1 MVMTA
6 RRSAAASGS
15 RRGVRRGLAAA
26 ALVLGGLASAALLRP
41 ADPAASAEVAVVGR
55 GTVEDTVTA
64 LGKIQPR
71 AYVDVGA
78 QVSGQLTR
86 LHVTVGQMVRE
97 GDLLA
102 EIDPALQQA
111 KVEAGRAER
120 ARLTALL
127 AEQRARAD
135 FAEAQLAR
143 QAALRRSGSG
153 RGEAFDQ
160 ARMEARIAAAQ
171 VEATQAQIRQTDST
185 LQADEAQLGYTRI
198 YAPMSGTLIAVD
210 ARQGQTINSAYEAP
224 VLMRIADLSAM
235 TVWTQVSEADVTRLR
250 DGMPLYFT
258 TLGHPGRR
266 WTARLQEI
274 LPAPPKPPTTGNGG
288 GSSASGG
295 GGAANSV
302 VLYTALFEIANDR
315 GELRPDMTAQV
326 FFVAAAAR
334 DAVTVPVAALTP
346 AIPTPA
352 APTPA
357 DEAAERHRVTL
368 IGSGGAIETREV
380 RVGVRDRF
388 NAQILEGLAE
398 GERIVVGWKTDD
410 GRPPKIGFRL

>member
-1 MVMTA
+1 MTA
-6 RRSAAASGS
+6 RRAAASGS

-153 RGEAFDQ
+153 RGEAYDQ

-235 TVWTQVSEADVTRLR
+235 TVWTQVSEADVTRLA

-274 LPAPPKPPTTGNGG
+274 LPAPPKPPASGNGG
-288 GSSASGG
+288 GSSPSGG

-302 VLYTALFEIANDR
+302 VLYTALFEIANDQ

-326 FFVAAAAR
+326 FFVAAAAK

-346 AIPTPA
+346 AN
-352 APTPA
+352 
-357 DEAAERHRVTL
+357 DEAAGRHRVSL
-368 IGSGGAIETREV
+368 IGAGGAVETREV

>member
-1 MVMTA
+1 MVTTGRRA
-6 RRSAAASGS
+6 ARLSGTGRRRRS
-15 RRGVRRGLAAA
+15 LTAA

-86 LHVTVGQMVRE
+86 LHVTVGQMVRA

-127 AEQRARAD
+127 TEQRARAA
-135 FAEAQLAR
+135 FAGAQLAR
-143 QAALRRSGSG
+143 QASLRNSGSG
-153 RGEAFDQ
+153 RGEAYDQ
-160 ARMEARIAAAQ
+160 ASMEARIAAAQ

-210 ARQGQTINSAYEAP
+210 ARQGQTINSTYEAP

-235 TVWTQVSEADVTRLR
+235 TVWTQVSEADVTRLT

-266 WTARLQEI
+266 WTAHLQQI
-274 LPAPPKPPTTGNGG
+274 LPAPLKPAASGSG
-288 GSSASGG
+288 GSSSPAGSGG
-295 GGAANSV
+295 ATNSV
-302 VLYTALFEIANDR
+302 VLYTALFEVANQQGD
-315 GELRPDMTAQV
+315 LRPDMTAQV
-326 FFVAAAAR
+326 FFVAAAAK
-334 DAVTVPVAALTP
+334 DAITVPVAALTP
-346 AIPTPA
+346 A
-352 APTPA
+352 
-357 DEAAERHRVTL
+357 DEAAERRSITL
-368 IGSGGAIETREV
+368 IGDGGAIETREV

-388 NAQILEGLAE
+388 NAQILDGLAE

>member
-1 MVMTA
+1 MTA

-86 LHVTVGQMVRE
+86 LHVTVGQKVRE

-274 LPAPPKPPTTGNGG
+274 LPAPPKPLTTGNGG

-334 DAVTVPVAALTP
+334 DAVTVPVAALTS

-352 APTPA
+352 VPTPA

>member
-1 MVMTA
+1 MTA
-6 RRSAAASGS
+6 RRAAASGS

-153 RGEAFDQ
+153 RGEAYDQ

-235 TVWTQVSEADVTRLR
+235 TVWTQVSEADVTRLA

-274 LPAPPKPPTTGNGG
+274 LPAPPKPPASGNGG
-288 GSSASGG
+288 GSSPSGG

-302 VLYTALFEIANDR
+302 VLYTALFEIANDQ

-326 FFVAAAAR
+326 FFVAAAAK

-346 AIPTPA
+346 AD
-352 APTPA
+352 
-357 DEAAERHRVTL
+357 DEAAGRHRVSL
-368 IGSGGAIETREV
+368 IGAGGAVETREV

>member
-1 MVMTA
+1 
-6 RRSAAASGS
+6 AAA
-15 RRGVRRGLAAA
+15 VVLAGL
-26 ALVLGGLASAALLRP
+26 GSAALLRP
-41 ADPAASAEVAVVGR
+41 NDPAASAEVAVVGR

-64 LGKIQPR
+64 LGRIQPR

-127 AEQRARAD
+127 TEQRARAD
-135 FAEAQLAR
+135 FAEAQLSR
-143 QAALRRSGSG
+143 QAALRRTGAG
-153 RGEAFDQ
+153 RGEAHDQ

-171 VEATQAQIRQTDST
+171 VEATLAQIRQTEST

-235 TVWTQVSEADVTRLR
+235 TVWTQVSEADVTRLK

-266 WTARLQEI
+266 WTARLQQI
-274 LPAPPKPPTTGNGG
+274 LPAPPKPPASGSGG
-288 GSSASGG
+288 GSSPSGG
-295 GGAANSV
+295 GGFGGAGNSV
-302 VLYTALFEIANDR
+302 VLYTALFEVANDR

-326 FFVAAAAR
+326 FFVAAAAQ

-346 AIPTPA
+346 VDEPA
-352 APTPA
+352 GLHSVA
-357 DEAAERHRVTL
+357 L
-368 IGSGGAIETREV
+368 IGVGGTVETREI

-388 NAQILEGLAE
+388 NAEVRHGLAG
-398 GERIVVGWKTDD
+398 GERIVVGWRTAD

>member
-1 MVMTA
+1 MVTTGRRAA
-6 RRSAAASGS
+6 RSSGTG
-15 RRGVRRGLAAA
+15 RRRRGLTAA

-86 LHVTVGQMVRE
+86 LHVTVGQMVRA

-127 AEQRARAD
+127 TEQRARAA

-143 QAALRRSGSG
+143 QASLRNSGSG
-153 RGEAFDQ
+153 RGEAYDQ
-160 ARMEARIAAAQ
+160 ASMEARIAAAQ

-210 ARQGQTINSAYEAP
+210 ARQGQTINSTYEAP

-235 TVWTQVSEADVTRLR
+235 TVWTQVSEADVTRLT

-266 WTARLQEI
+266 WTARLQQI
-274 LPAPPKPPTTGNGG
+274 LPAPLKPAASGSGG
-288 GSSASGG
+288 GSPPSGS

-302 VLYTALFEIANDR
+302 VLYTALFEVANQQ

-334 DAVTVPVAALTP
+334 DAVTVPVAALN
-346 AIPTPA
+346 
-352 APTPA
+352 PA
-357 DEAAERHRVTL
+357 DTAAERHRVTL
-368 IGSGGAIETREV
+368 IGDHGAIETREV

-388 NAQILEGLAE
+388 NAQILDGLAE

>member
-6 RRSAAASGS
+6 RRAAASGS

-153 RGEAFDQ
+153 RGEAYDQ

-235 TVWTQVSEADVTRLR
+235 TVWTQVSEADVTRLA

-274 LPAPPKPPTTGNGG
+274 LPAPPKPPASGNGG
-288 GSSASGG
+288 GSSPSGG

-302 VLYTALFEIANDR
+302 VLYTALFEIANDQ

-326 FFVAAAAR
+326 FFVAAAAK

-346 AIPTPA
+346 AD
-352 APTPA
+352 
-357 DEAAERHRVTL
+357 DEAAGRHRVSL
-368 IGSGGAIETREV
+368 IGAGGAVETREV

>member
-1 MVMTA
+1 M
-6 RRSAAASGS
+6 ASGS
-15 RRGVRRGLAAA
+15 RRGRRALAAA

-153 RGEAFDQ
+153 RGEAYDQ

-224 VLMRIADLSAM
+224 VLMRIADLSVM
-235 TVWTQVSEADVTRLR
+235 TVWTQVSEADVTRLT

-266 WTARLQEI
+266 WTARLHEI
-274 LPAPPKPPTTGNGG
+274 LPAPPKPPATGNGG
-288 GSSASGG
+288 GSSQSGG

-326 FFVAAAAR
+326 FFVAAAAK
-334 DAVTVPVAALTP
+334 DAVTVPVAALN
-346 AIPTPA
+346 
-352 APTPA
+352 PA
-357 DEAAERHRVTL
+357 DTAMERYRVTL
-368 IGSGGAIETREV
+368 IGSGGTIETREV

>member
-1 MVMTA
+1 MTA

-274 LPAPPKPPTTGNGG
+274 LPAPPKPLTTGNGG

-334 DAVTVPVAALTP
+334 DAVTVPVAALTS

-352 APTPA
+352 VPTPA

>member
-1 MVMTA
+1 MVTTGRRAA
-6 RRSAAASGS
+6 RSSGTG
-15 RRGVRRGLAAA
+15 RRRRGLAAA

-86 LHVTVGQMVRE
+86 LHVTVGQMVRA

-127 AEQRARAD
+127 TEQRARAA

-143 QAALRRSGSG
+143 QASLRNSGSG
-153 RGEAFDQ
+153 RGEAYDQ
-160 ARMEARIAAAQ
+160 ASMEARIAAAQ

-210 ARQGQTINSAYEAP
+210 ARQGQTINSTYEAP

-235 TVWTQVSEADVTRLR
+235 TVWTQVSEADVTRLT

-266 WTARLQEI
+266 WTARLQQI
-274 LPAPPKPPTTGNGG
+274 LPAPLKPAASGSGG
-288 GSSASGG
+288 GSPPSGS

-302 VLYTALFEIANDR
+302 VLYTALFEVANQQGD
-315 GELRPDMTAQV
+315 LRPDMTAQV

-334 DAVTVPVAALTP
+334 DAVTVPVAALN
-346 AIPTPA
+346 
-352 APTPA
+352 PA
-357 DEAAERHRVTL
+357 DTAAERHRVTL
-368 IGSGGAIETREV
+368 IGDHGAIETREV

-388 NAQILEGLAE
+388 NAQILDGLAE

>member
-1 MVMTA
+1 MTG
-6 RRSAAASGS
+6 RRSAASGS

-41 ADPAASAEVAVVGR
+41 GDPAASAEVAVVGR

-127 AEQRARAD
+127 AEQRARAE

-153 RGEAFDQ
+153 RGEAYDQ

-235 TVWTQVSEADVTRLR
+235 TVWTQVSEADVTRLT

-266 WTARLQEI
+266 WTARLHEI
-274 LPAPPKPPTTGNGG
+274 LPAPPKPPASGNG

-326 FFVAAAAR
+326 FFVAAAAK

-346 AIPTPA
+346 ATPTPA
-352 APTPA
+352 ALTPS
-357 DEAAERHRVTL
+357 DEATERHRVTL

>member
-1 MVMTA
+1 MTA
-6 RRSAAASGS
+6 RRAAASGS

-41 ADPAASAEVAVVGR
+41 ADPSASAEVAVVGR

-153 RGEAFDQ
+153 RGEAYDQ

-224 VLMRIADLSAM
+224 VLMRIADLSGM
-235 TVWTQVSEADVTRLR
+235 TVWTQVSEADVTRLA

-274 LPAPPKPPTTGNGG
+274 LPAPPKPPASGNGG
-288 GSSASGG
+288 GSSPSGG

-302 VLYTALFEIANDR
+302 VLYTALFEIANDQ

-326 FFVAAAAR
+326 FFVAAAAK

-346 AIPTPA
+346 AD
-352 APTPA
+352 
-357 DEAAERHRVTL
+357 DEAAGRHRVSL
-368 IGSGGAIETREV
+368 IGAGGAVETREV

>member
-1 MVMTA
+1 MTA
-6 RRSAAASGS
+6 RRAAASGS

-153 RGEAFDQ
+153 RGEAYDQ

-235 TVWTQVSEADVTRLR
+235 TVWTQVSEADVTRLA

-274 LPAPPKPPTTGNGG
+274 LPAPPKPPASGNGG
-288 GSSASGG
+288 GSSPSGG

-302 VLYTALFEIANDR
+302 VLYTALFEIANDQ

-326 FFVAAAAR
+326 FFVAAAAK

-346 AIPTPA
+346 AD
-352 APTPA
+352 
-357 DEAAERHRVTL
+357 DEAAGRHRVSL
-368 IGSGGAIETREV
+368 IGAGGAVETREV
-380 RVGVRDRF
+380 RVGVCDRF

>member
-1 MVMTA
+1 MTA

-153 RGEAFDQ
+153 RGEAYDQ

-198 YAPMSGTLIAVD
+198 YAPMSGTLISVD

-235 TVWTQVSEADVTRLR
+235 TVWTQVSEADVTRLT

-274 LPAPPKPPTTGNGG
+274 LPAPPKPPATGNGS
-288 GSSASGG
+288 GSSPSGG

-326 FFVAAAAR
+326 FFVAAAAK
-334 DAVTVPVAALTP
+334 DAVTVPVAALTL
-346 AIPTPA
+346 
-352 APTPA
+352 A
-357 DEAAERHRVTL
+357 DDSAERHRVTL

-388 NAQILEGLAE
+388 NAQILEGLTE

>member
-1 MVMTA
+1 M
-6 RRSAAASGS
+6 
-15 RRGVRRGLAAA
+15 
-26 ALVLGGLASAALLRP
+26 LGGLASAALLRP

>member
-1 MVMTA
+1 M
-6 RRSAAASGS
+6 ASGS
-15 RRGVRRGLAAA
+15 RRGRRALAAA

-86 LHVTVGQMVRE
+86 LHVAVGQMVRE

-224 VLMRIADLSAM
+224 VLMRIADLSVM
-235 TVWTQVSEADVTRLR
+235 TVWTQVSEADVTRLTG
-250 DGMPLYFT
+250 GMPLYFT

-266 WTARLQEI
+266 WTARLQQI
-274 LPAPPKPPTTGNGG
+274 LPAPPKPPASGNGG
-288 GSSASGG
+288 SSSSTGG

-302 VLYTALFEIANDR
+302 VLYTALFEIANDQ

-326 FFVAAAAR
+326 FFVAAAAK
-334 DAVTVPVAALTP
+334 DTVTVPVAALTSS
-346 AIPTPA
+346 

-357 DEAAERHRVTL
+357 GAAAERHRVTL

>member
-1 MVMTA
+1 MVTTGRRAA
-6 RRSAAASGS
+6 RSSGTG
-15 RRGVRRGLAAA
+15 RRRRGLTAA

-86 LHVTVGQMVRE
+86 LHVTVGQMVRA

-127 AEQRARAD
+127 TEQRARAA

-143 QAALRRSGSG
+143 QASLRNSGSG
-153 RGEAFDQ
+153 RGEAYDQ
-160 ARMEARIAAAQ
+160 ASMEARIAAAQ

-210 ARQGQTINSAYEAP
+210 ARQGQTINSTYEAP

-235 TVWTQVSEADVTRLR
+235 TVWTQVSEADVTRLT

-266 WTARLQEI
+266 WTARLQQI
-274 LPAPPKPPTTGNGG
+274 LPAPLKPAASGSGG
-288 GSSASGG
+288 GSPPSGS

-302 VLYTALFEIANDR
+302 VLYTALFEVANQQGD
-315 GELRPDMTAQV
+315 LRPDMTAQV

-334 DAVTVPVAALTP
+334 DAVTVPVAALN
-346 AIPTPA
+346 
-352 APTPA
+352 PA
-357 DEAAERHRVTL
+357 DTAAERHRVTL
-368 IGSGGAIETREV
+368 IGDHGAIETREV

-388 NAQILEGLAE
+388 NAQILDGLAE

>member
-1 MVMTA
+1 MVTTGRRAA
-6 RRSAAASGS
+6 RSSGTG
-15 RRGVRRGLAAA
+15 RRRRGLAAA

-86 LHVTVGQMVRE
+86 LHVTVGQMVRA

-127 AEQRARAD
+127 AEQRARAA

-143 QAALRRSGSG
+143 QASLRNSGSG
-153 RGEAFDQ
+153 RGEAYDQ
-160 ARMEARIAAAQ
+160 ASMEARIAAAQ

-210 ARQGQTINSAYEAP
+210 ARQGQTINSTYEAP

-235 TVWTQVSEADVTRLR
+235 TVWTQVSEADVTRLT

-266 WTARLQEI
+266 WTARLQQI
-274 LPAPPKPPTTGNGG
+274 LPAPLKPATSGTG
-288 GSSASGG
+288 GSSSPAGSGA
-295 GGAANSV
+295 AANSV
-302 VLYTALFEIANDR
+302 VLYTALFEVSNHEGD
-315 GELRPDMTAQV
+315 LRPDMTAQV

-334 DAVTVPVAALTP
+334 DAVTVPVAALN
-346 AIPTPA
+346 
-352 APTPA
+352 PA
-357 DEAAERHRVTL
+357 DTAAERHRVTL
-368 IGSGGAIETREV
+368 IGDRGAIETREV

-388 NAQILEGLAE
+388 NAQILDGLAE

>member
-86 LHVTVGQMVRE
+86 LHVTVGQKVRE

-274 LPAPPKPPTTGNGG
+274 LPAPPKPLTTGNGG

-334 DAVTVPVAALTP
+334 DAVTVPVAALTS

-352 APTPA
+352 VPTPA

>member
-1 MVMTA
+1 MAETSGKG
-6 RRSAAASGS
+6 RRH
-15 RRGVRRGLAAA
+15 RRGLAAA

-86 LHVTVGQMVRE
+86 LHVMVGQMVRE

-135 FAEAQLAR
+135 FAEAQLSR

-153 RGEAFDQ
+153 RGEAYDQ

-198 YAPMSGTLIAVD
+198 YAPMSGTLISVD

-235 TVWTQVSEADVTRLR
+235 TVWTQVSEADVTRLKG
-250 DGMPLYFT
+250 GMPLYFT

-266 WTARLQEI
+266 WTARLQQI
-274 LPAPPKPPTTGNGG
+274 LPAPPKPPASGNGG
-288 GSSASGG
+288 GSSPTGG

-302 VLYTALFEIANDR
+302 VLYTALFEVANDQ

-326 FFVAAAAR
+326 FFVAAEAKNAI
-334 DAVTVPVAALTP
+334 TVPVAALTP
-346 AIPTPA
+346 TTL
-352 APTPA
+352 TPA
-357 DEAAERHRVTL
+357 DEAAGRHSVTL
-368 IGSGGAIETREV
+368 IGTGGAVETRAV

-388 NAQILEGLAE
+388 NAQIVEGLAE
-398 GERIVVGWKTDD
+398 GEQIVVGWKTDD

>member
-1 MVMTA
+1 MTA

>member
-1 MVMTA
+1 M
-6 RRSAAASGS
+6 ASGS

-86 LHVTVGQMVRE
+86 LHVTVGQKVRE

-334 DAVTVPVAALTP
+334 DAVTVPVAALTS
-346 AIPTPA
+346 AVPTPA

>member
-1 MVMTA
+1 MTG
-6 RRSAAASGS
+6 RRGTASTMASGS
-15 RRGVRRGLAAA
+15 RRGRRALAAA

-153 RGEAFDQ
+153 RGEAYDQ

-224 VLMRIADLSAM
+224 VLMRIADLSVM
-235 TVWTQVSEADVTRLR
+235 TVWTQVSEADVTRLT

-266 WTARLQEI
+266 WTARLHEI
-274 LPAPPKPPTTGNGG
+274 LLAPPKPPATGNGG
-288 GSSASGG
+288 GSSQSGG

-326 FFVAAAAR
+326 FFVAAAAK
-334 DAVTVPVAALTP
+334 DAVTVPVAALN
-346 AIPTPA
+346 
-352 APTPA
+352 PA
-357 DEAAERHRVTL
+357 DTAMERYRVTL
-368 IGSGGAIETREV
+368 IGSGGTIETREV

>member
-1 MVMTA
+1 MVTTGRRAA
-6 RRSAAASGS
+6 RSSGTG
-15 RRGVRRGLAAA
+15 RRRRGLAAA

-64 LGKIQPR
+64 IGKIQPR

-86 LHVTVGQMVRE
+86 LHVTVGQMVRA

-127 AEQRARAD
+127 TEQRARAA

-143 QAALRRSGSG
+143 QASLRNSGAG
-153 RGEAFDQ
+153 RGEAYDQ
-160 ARMEARIAAAQ
+160 ARMEAHIAAAQ

-210 ARQGQTINSAYEAP
+210 ARQGQTINSTYEAP

-235 TVWTQVSEADVTRLR
+235 TVWTQVSEADVTRLT

-266 WTARLQEI
+266 WTARLQQI
-274 LPAPPKPPTTGNGG
+274 LPAPLKPAASGTG
-288 GSSASGG
+288 GSSPPSGSGG
-295 GGAANSV
+295 SANSV
-302 VLYTALFEIANDR
+302 VLYTALFEVSNHEGD
-315 GELRPDMTAQV
+315 LRPDMTAQV
-326 FFVAAAAR
+326 FFLAAAAR
-334 DAVTVPVAALTP
+334 DALTIPVAAL
-346 AIPTPA
+346 
-352 APTPA
+352 APTGGA
-357 DEAAERHRVTL
+357 EERHRVTL
-368 IGSGGAIETREV
+368 IGNGGAIETREV

-388 NAQILEGLAE
+388 NAQILDGLAE

>member
-1 MVMTA
+1 M
-6 RRSAAASGS
+6 ASGS

-86 LHVTVGQMVRE
+86 LHVTVGQKVRE

-326 FFVAAAAR
+326 FFVAAAAK
-334 DAVTVPVAALTP
+334 DAVTVPVAALTS

-357 DEAAERHRVTL
+357 DGAAERHRVTL

>member
-1 MVMTA
+1 MTA

-274 LPAPPKPPTTGNGG
+274 LPAPPKPLTTGNGG

-326 FFVAAAAR
+326 FFVAAAAK

-346 AIPTPA
+346 A
-352 APTPA
+352 APTSATLPPA
-357 DEAAERHRVTL
+357 YTAAERHRVTL

>member
-1 MVMTA
+1 MTG
-6 RRSAAASGS
+6 RRGTASTMASGS
-15 RRGVRRGLAAA
+15 RRGRRALAAA

-86 LHVTVGQMVRE
+86 LHVAVGQMVRE

-224 VLMRIADLSAM
+224 VLMRIADLSVM
-235 TVWTQVSEADVTRLR
+235 TVWTQVSEADVTRLTG
-250 DGMPLYFT
+250 GMPLYFT

-266 WTARLQEI
+266 WTARLQQI
-274 LPAPPKPPTTGNGG
+274 LPAPPKPPASGNGG
-288 GSSASGG
+288 SSSSTGG

-302 VLYTALFEIANDR
+302 VLYTALFEIANDQ

-326 FFVAAAAR
+326 FFVAAAAK
-334 DAVTVPVAALTP
+334 DTVTVPVAALTSS
-346 AIPTPA
+346 

-357 DEAAERHRVTL
+357 GAAAERHRVTL

>member
-6 RRSAAASGS
+6 RRAAASGS

-153 RGEAFDQ
+153 RGEAYDQ

-224 VLMRIADLSAM
+224 VLMRIADLSGM
-235 TVWTQVSEADVTRLR
+235 TVWTQVSEADVTRLA

-274 LPAPPKPPTTGNGG
+274 LPAPPKPPASGNGG
-288 GSSASGG
+288 GSSPSGG

-302 VLYTALFEIANDR
+302 VLYTALFEIANDQ

-326 FFVAAAAR
+326 FFVAAAAK

-346 AIPTPA
+346 AD
-352 APTPA
+352 
-357 DEAAERHRVTL
+357 DEAAGRHRVSL
-368 IGSGGAIETREV
+368 IGAGGAVETREV

>member
-6 RRSAAASGS
+6 RRSAATSGS

-26 ALVLGGLASAALLRP
+26 ALVFGGLASAALLRP

-153 RGEAFDQ
+153 RGEAYDQ

-198 YAPMSGTLIAVD
+198 YAPMSGTLISVD

-235 TVWTQVSEADVTRLR
+235 TVWTQVSEADVTRLT

-274 LPAPPKPPTTGNGG
+274 LPAPPKPPATGNGN
-288 GSSASGG
+288 GSSPSGG
-295 GGAANSV
+295 GGATNSV

-326 FFVAAAAR
+326 FFVAAAAK
-334 DAVTVPVAALTP
+334 DAVTVPVAALTL
-346 AIPTPA
+346 
-352 APTPA
+352 A
-357 DEAAERHRVTL
+357 DESAERHRVTL

-388 NAQILEGLAE
+388 NAQVLDGLAE

>member
-1 MVMTA
+1 MTRPSPPA
-6 RRSAAASGS
+6 RRRYRVVLAI
-15 RRGVRRGLAAA
+15 GVVLA
-26 ALVLGGLASAALLRP
+26 GFASAALLGRS
-41 ADPAASAEVAVVGR
+41 DPAQSADQTAIGR

-78 QVSGQLTR
+78 QVSGQLMR

-127 AEQRARAD
+127 DELRARAD
-135 FAEAQLAR
+135 FAQAQLAR
-143 QAALRRSGSG
+143 QTALRRVEAG
-153 RGEAFDQ
+153 RGEAYDQ
-160 ARMEARIAAAQ
+160 ARMEARTAAAQ
-171 VEATQAQIRQTDST
+171 VDATLAQIRQTDST

-210 ARQGQTINSAYEAP
+210 ARQGQTINSTYEAP

-235 TVWTQVSEADVTRLR
+235 TVWTQVSEADVTRLT
-250 DGMPLYFT
+250 DNMPLYFT

-266 WTARLQEI
+266 WTARLQQI
-274 LPAPPKPPTTGNGG
+274 LPAPPKPAASGGSNG
-288 GSSASGG
+288 GSSSGG
-295 GGAANSV
+295 GTGASTV
-302 VLYTALFEIANDR
+302 VLYTALFEVANER
-315 GELRPDMTAQV
+315 GELRPEMTAQV
-326 FFVAAAAR
+326 FFVAAEAR
-334 DAVTVPVAALTP
+334 NALTVPVAALT
-346 AIPTPA
+346 AK
-352 APTPA
+352 
-357 DEAAERHRVTL
+357 DEAAGLHTVAM
-368 IGSGGAIETREV
+368 IGPDGAVETREV

-388 NAQILEGLAE
+388 NAQILHGLAE
-398 GERIVVGWKTDD
+398 GERIVTGWRTDD
-410 GRPPKIGFRL
+410 GRPPRVGFRL

>member
-1 MVMTA
+1 MTA
-6 RRSAAASGS
+6 RRAARAPGTGRRRHRGFIAAA
-15 RRGVRRGLAAA
+15 VVLAGL
-26 ALVLGGLASAALLRP
+26 GSAALLRP
-41 ADPAASAEVAVVGR
+41 NDPAASAEVAVVGR

-86 LHVTVGQMVRE
+86 LHVAVGQMVRE

-135 FAEAQLAR
+135 FAEAQLSR

-153 RGEAFDQ
+153 RGEAYDQ

-235 TVWTQVSEADVTRLR
+235 TVWTQVSEADVTRLT

-266 WTARLQEI
+266 WTASLQEI
-274 LPAPPKPPTTGNGG
+274 LPAPPKPPASGNGG
-288 GSSASGG
+288 GSSPSGN

-302 VLYTALFEIANDR
+302 VLYTALFEVANEQA
-315 GELRPDMTAQV
+315 ELRPDMTAQV
-326 FFVAAAAR
+326 FFVAAAAK

-346 AIPTPA
+346 V
-352 APTPA
+352 
-357 DEAAERHRVTL
+357 DEAVERHRVTL
-368 IGSGGAIETREV
+368 IGSGGVVETREV

>member
-1 MVMTA
+1 MTA
-6 RRSAAASGS
+6 RRSAATSGS

-26 ALVLGGLASAALLRP
+26 ALVFGGLASAALLRP

-153 RGEAFDQ
+153 RGEAYDQ

-198 YAPMSGTLIAVD
+198 YAPMSGTLISVD

-235 TVWTQVSEADVTRLR
+235 TVWTQVSEADVTRLT

-274 LPAPPKPPTTGNGG
+274 LPAPPKPPATGNGN
-288 GSSASGG
+288 GSSPSGG
-295 GGAANSV
+295 GGATNSV

-326 FFVAAAAR
+326 FFVAAAAK
-334 DAVTVPVAALTP
+334 DAVTVPVAALTL
-346 AIPTPA
+346 
-352 APTPA
+352 A
-357 DEAAERHRVTL
+357 DESAERHRVTL

-388 NAQILEGLAE
+388 NAQVLDGLAE